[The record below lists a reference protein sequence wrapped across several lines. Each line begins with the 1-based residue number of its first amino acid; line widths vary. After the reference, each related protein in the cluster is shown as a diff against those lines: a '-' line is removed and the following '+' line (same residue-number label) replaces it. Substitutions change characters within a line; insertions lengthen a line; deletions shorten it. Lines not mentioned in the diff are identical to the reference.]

1 MESILSALIA
11 GAVTLIGVLIANSRS
26 QAVTDTKLEELIRE
40 VREHNNFAR
49 RVPILEE
56 QMKVANHRIADLE
69 NHERMKERNRFMELS
84 NKISAATLAR
94 TAVLL
99 LALTNQVLSAM
110 GKPVLPIE
118 STTVEQLVT
127 AGITT
132 VAALI
137 NWWKNNSFT
146 AAAVAAD
153 SYMARLKQKQ

>member
-1 MESILSALIA
+1 
-11 GAVTLIGVLIANSRS
+11 
-26 QAVTDTKLEELIRE
+26 
-40 VREHNNFAR
+40 
-49 RVPILEE
+49 
-56 QMKVANHRIADLE
+56 
-69 NHERMKERNRFMELS
+69 MELS

-127 AGITT
+127 AGIT
-132 VAALI
+132 
-137 NWWKNNSFT
+137 

-153 SYMARLKQKQ
+153 SYLAQLKQKQ